1 MASSQQAVSRRD
13 AIKTAGAAVSAPL
26 ISERATARAAD
37 NKSRT
42 PRKLVGIQIGAVSF
56 VDEGVDTVLDI
67 VQQRAGVNA
76 VFLAVFTYGR
86 GIAGRQIPGQP
97 LPDHGRQEY
106 DRNFHGGNYATP
118 HPEFYRRTV
127 LRDVRAPDHGDLDLL
142 EAVLPRAQ
150 RRGIRVYA
158 WAEDVWRDDVPNIG
172 RVQEADFRGRRRGT
186 LCFRNQDYRFFLEGL
201 VQDYVRSYPIDGI
214 MWGSE
219 RQGPLFAALGASH
232 GGAGDAGR
240 VGCFC
245 SFCRQE
251 AQRRGISVDRAV
263 EGFTALERYVR
274 SARGGTRP
282 RDGYFVEFWR
292 TLMRYPELLAWEKL
306 WSDGQHDSYRLIYET
321 AKGARRDVSVGYHIW
336 HLNSFSPFFRA
347 EQDYGELAR
356 YADFLK
362 VVLYNNCGGPRL
374 AGYVRNLRRTL
385 FGDFPP
391 EEALRLHYRLLNYQE
406 RPLAELPTSGLSA
419 DYVFRE
425 TRRAREAVGASTHIY
440 PGIDIDVPTARGQK
454 QTSPRDVREAVQ
466 AAFRAQADGV
476 ILSRKYS
483 EMRLA
488 NLSGASEGLRA
499 AGVLRG

>member
-1 MASSQQAVSRRD
+1 MASSRKALSRRQ
-13 AIKTAGAAVSAPL
+13 AIAAAGAAVSAPL
-26 ISERATARAAD
+26 ISENLSARAAD
-37 NKSRT
+37 DKPRT

-56 VDEGVDTVLDI
+56 IDEGVDTVLDI
-67 VQQRAGVNA
+67 LQERAGVNA
-76 VFLAVFTYGR
+76 LFLAVFTYGR

-118 HPEFYRRTV
+118 HAEFYRRTV
-127 LRDVRAPDHGDLDLL
+127 LRDVRAPDHGNFDLL
-142 EAVLPRAQ
+142 EAVLPRAR
-150 RRGIRVYA
+150 RRGMRVYA
-158 WAEDVWRDDVPNIG
+158 WAEDVWRGDVPNIQ
-172 RVQEADFRGRRRGT
+172 RVQEADFHGRRRGT
-186 LCFRNQDYRFFLEGL
+186 LCFRNPDYRSFLEGL

-219 RQGPLFAALGASH
+219 RQGPLFDALGASH
-232 GGAGDAGR
+232 GGGDAGR

-251 AQRRGISVDRAV
+251 AQRRGINLERTI
-263 EGFTALERYVR
+263 EGFTSLERYVR
-274 SARGGTRP
+274 ATRGGNRP

-292 TLMRYPELLAWEKL
+292 TLMRYPEILAWEKL
-306 WSDGQHDSYRLIYET
+306 WSDGQHDSYRFIYEA
-321 AKGARRDVSVGYHIW
+321 AKGARQDVAVGYHIW
-336 HLNSFSPFFRA
+336 HLSSFSPFFRA

-356 YADFLK
+356 HADFLK

-374 AGYVRNLRRTL
+374 AGYVRNLGRTL
-385 FGDFPP
+385 FGDLSP
-391 EEALRLHYRLLNYQE
+391 EETLRLHYRVLNYQE
-406 RPLAELPTSGLSA
+406 RRLAELPTSGLSA

-425 TRRAREAVGASTHIY
+425 TRRARDGVGARTHIY

-454 QTSPRDVREAVQ
+454 QTSPRDVSEAVQ
-466 AAFRAQADGV
+466 AAFRGEADGV

-488 NLSGASEGLRA
+488 NLSGAGAGLRA
-499 AGVLRG
+499 AGVLRS